1 MESRRGRRSAI
12 TETVGCLDCVA
23 DAAYSCGGAFTQWCS
38 CSLPMFDYDMISK
51 QSIIH
56 CEAVQYTTIMG
67 GNIDECECEPNYVH
81 VKLLDCGCSNWTRSK
96 WHMPM
101 LSRLLLLNPFT
112 IMCHQLHHR
121 PLRDRLW
128 FTNKHRPMLMLGQ
141 LNLRYGFA
149 QLHERC
155 SCSRNSRRKG
165 TNPSNSSCDWFD
177 YRVSSGDRDGSRDAN
192 HGSATL
198 YEETKPE
205 LIIKWSRSKDTL
217 KKPWSNY
224 VPPLI

>member
-1 MESRRGRRSAI
+1 MPGLRGWCRIQLWR
-12 TETVGCLDCVA
+12 CLHSSMLLLLAHVWLRYDQQAVHHPLR
-23 DAAYSCGGAFTQWCS
+23 GGAVCHNHGRQYWWMWMWAELHIWPS
-38 CSLPMFDYDMISK
+38 NSL
-51 QSIIH
+51 
-56 CEAVQYTTIMG
+56 
-67 GNIDECECEPNYVH
+67 VH
-81 VKLLDCGCSNWTRSK
+81 VKLLDCGSSNWTRSK

-101 LSRLLLLNPFT
+101 LSRLLLLNLFT

-121 PLRDRLW
+121 PSRDRLW
-128 FTNKHRPMLMLGQ
+128 FTNKHRPMFMLGQ
-141 LNLRYGFA
+141 LHLRYGFA

-155 SCSRNSRRKG
+155 SCSRNSRRIG
-165 TNPSNSSCDWFD
+165 NASNSSCDWFD
-177 YRVSSGDRDGSRDAN
+177 YRVSSGDRDGSRDVN

-205 LIIKWSRSKDTL
+205 FIIKWSRSRDTL